1 MFAKILHQ
9 GDEKDE
15 GGAFEDVDDDLVGG
29 VWRHSED
36 NSGNGFPFDLR

>member
-29 VWRHSED
+29 VWRHS
-36 NSGNGFPFDLR
+36 GRQFWQWFPL